1 LHTLISMYGRNLLC
15 KTVACLV

>member
-1 LHTLISMYGRNLLC
+1 MYGRNLLC